1 MLCKLKGSRVVW
13 IWECFSFPYNCH
25 PFQIMENI
33 NGSTPNIQ
41 DIKSIQKRRATWD
54 EPIEM
59 VQL

>member
-1 MLCKLKGSRVVW
+1 LYGYENVSPSQNLSHIV
-13 IWECFSFPYNCH
+13 CH
-25 PFQIMENI
+25 PFQIMKNI

-59 VQL
+59 VQP